1 VDLSG
6 VLMSHQQLEPL
17 VTILATATI
26 ITTIMYIILKQ
37 TDFSSP
43 KQLYSLVSFVVLV
56 DNLLLLLFVKFL
68 WKQRA
73 LRGWLVSVPN
83 LNGCWIGEIQSTWVD
98 PLTSKRID
106 PIPVILNVKQTYL
119 GLSAVMITGEMRS
132 ESISYQF
139 LYDKEKQINQLIYT
153 YKSTPKQTVKDRS
166 PYHFGTIAFSLIED
180 DCLSLLG
187 NYWTDRKTTG
197 TITLTYRKRKLI
209 YELPNEISHHPVSAL
224 RDNKS

>member
-1 VDLSG
+1 
-6 VLMSHQQLEPL
+6 MSHQQLKPL

-153 YKSTPKQTVKDRS
+153 YKSTPKQTIKSHPKLQAWITWTNRDKSLCGGDIYRTAFRLVQVVVWTILDVFGS
-166 PYHFGTIAFSLIED
+166 P
-180 DCLSLLG
+180 
-187 NYWTDRKTTG
+187 
-197 TITLTYRKRKLI
+197 ITS
-209 YELPNEISHHPVSAL
+209 N
-224 RDNKS
+224 